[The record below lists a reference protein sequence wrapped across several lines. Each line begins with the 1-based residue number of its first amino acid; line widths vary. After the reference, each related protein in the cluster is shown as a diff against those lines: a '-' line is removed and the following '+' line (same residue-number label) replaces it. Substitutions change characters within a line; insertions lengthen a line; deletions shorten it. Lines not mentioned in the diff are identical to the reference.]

1 MTGAEQRVLAAL
13 GRALGK
19 SGRGSTAVVCGGP
32 MAGRV
37 GIVLARRGWRVR
49 MQADTADTLA
59 DIERLKPQAVD
70 MQLSLRP
77 FATAAAAALLV
88 EAGCATAATAPAGVP
103 TFVIN
108 ADGSVGTADENQ
120 CRH

>member
-19 SGRGSTAVVCGGP
+19 SGRGRTAVVCGGP

-49 MQADTADTLA
+49 MQADTLA
-59 DIERLKPQAVD
+59 GIERLKPQAVD

-88 EAGCATAATAPAGVP
+88 EGGCATAATAPAGVP

>member
-19 SGRGSTAVVCGGP
+19 SGRGRTAVVCGGP

-49 MQADTADTLA
+49 VQADTADTVAGRDPQLDA
-59 DIERLKPQAVD
+59 AIDVLQNDVRDSQREDKP
-70 MQLSLRP
+70 
-77 FATAAAAALLV
+77 F
-88 EAGCATAATAPAGVP
+88 VP
-103 TFVIN
+103 KTFRW
-108 ADGSVGTADENQ
+108 E
-120 CRH
+120 HHL